1 MIRPRNCLAV
11 LGAAVAVVTAH
22 VVPGTLLAQVPAGV
36 LERIR
41 VHGPALEG
49 NLSGDDATREV
60 FVYLPPSYAAET
72 GRRYPVVFFM
82 HRDTAPAEAYTNN
95 LSRPGSADQPHAHR
109 GGAAINVVTEAVT
122 PDSGRK

>member
-82 HRDTAPAEAYTNN
+82 HGYTAPPAANTNMRA
-95 LSRPGSADQPHAHR
+95 LPG
-109 GGAAINVVTEAVT
+109 
-122 PDSGRK
+122 